1 MFRLSY
7 LTYSDSGINKLM
19 DESSYLD
26 KPHLDGKP
34 GGHPAFKRGQLK
46 GTLALLSIIKQTVN
60 GEDKGEGTF
69 GSPQLE
75 AARQAIVTLV
85 AALEE
90 IQEAS
95 TAPSKKAQKALEEAR
110 ELAKQIPALR

>member
-1 MFRLSY
+1 M
-7 LTYSDSGINKLM
+7 
-19 DESSYLD
+19 ESYLD
-26 KPHLDGKP
+26 KPELDGKP
-34 GGHPAFKRGQLK
+34 GGHPAYKRGQLK
-46 GTLALLSIIKQTVN
+46 GTLSVLSIIKSTVN
-60 GEDKGEGTF
+60 GTDKGDGAF

-110 ELAKQIPALR
+110 ELIKQVPALR

>member
-1 MFRLSY
+1 MS
-7 LTYSDSGINKLM
+7 
-19 DESSYLD
+19 ESSYLD

-46 GTLALLSIIKQTVN
+46 GTLALLSIVKETVN
-60 GEDKGEGTF
+60 GTDKGEGQF

-90 IQEAS
+90 ISEAS
-95 TAPSKKAQKALEEAR
+95 TAPSKKAKKALEEAR
-110 ELAKQIPALR
+110 ELAKQVPALR

>member
-1 MFRLSY
+1 MS
-7 LTYSDSGINKLM
+7 
-19 DESSYLD
+19 ESSYLD

-34 GGHPAFKRGQLK
+34 GGHPAYKRGQLK
-46 GTLALLSIIKQTVN
+46 GTLALLSIVKQTVN
-60 GEDKGEGTF
+60 GADKGDGEF
-69 GSPQLE
+69 GSPQIE

-90 IQEAS
+90 ISEAS

-110 ELAKQIPALR
+110 KLAEQVPSLR

>member
-1 MFRLSY
+1 
-7 LTYSDSGINKLM
+7 M

-34 GGHPAFKRGQLK
+34 GGHPAYKRGQIQ

-60 GEDKGEGTF
+60 GDDKGEGKF

-75 AARQAIVTLV
+75 AARQAIVTIV
-85 AALEE
+85 TALEE
-90 IQEAS
+90 ICAAS

-110 ELAKQIPALR
+110 ELAKQVPSLR

>member
-1 MFRLSY
+1 ME
-7 LTYSDSGINKLM
+7 
-19 DESSYLD
+19 ESSYLD

-34 GGHPAFKRGQLK
+34 GGHPAFKRGQIQ

-60 GEDKGEGTF
+60 GDDKGEGTF

-75 AARQAIVTLV
+75 AARQAIITIV

-90 IQEAS
+90 ICAAS
-95 TAPSKKAQKALEEAR
+95 TAPSKKAKKALEQAR
-110 ELAKQIPALR
+110 ELAKQVPALR

>member
-1 MFRLSY
+1 MS
-7 LTYSDSGINKLM
+7 
-19 DESSYLD
+19 ESSYLD

-34 GGHPAFKRGQLK
+34 GGHPAYKRGQLK
-46 GTLALLSIIKQTVN
+46 GTLALLSIVKQTVN
-60 GEDKGEGTF
+60 GADKGAGEF

-75 AARQAIVTLV
+75 AARQAIVILV

-110 ELAKQIPALR
+110 ELAKQIPAIR

>member
-1 MFRLSY
+1 ME
-7 LTYSDSGINKLM
+7 
-19 DESSYLD
+19 ESSYLD

-34 GGHPAFKRGQLK
+34 GGHPAFKRGQIQ

-60 GEDKGEGTF
+60 GDDKGEGQF

-75 AARQAIVTLV
+75 AARQAIVTVV

-90 IQEAS
+90 ICTAS
-95 TAPSKKAQKALEEAR
+95 TAPSKKAQKALEQAR

>member
-1 MFRLSY
+1 MS
-7 LTYSDSGINKLM
+7 
-19 DESSYLD
+19 ESSYLD

-34 GGHPAFKRGQLK
+34 GGHPAYKRGQIK

-60 GEDKGEGTF
+60 GADKGDGEF
-69 GSPQLE
+69 GSPQIQ
-75 AARQAIVTLV
+75 AARAAIVTLV

-90 IQEAS
+90 ISEAS

-110 ELAKQIPALR
+110 KLAEQVPSLR

>member
-1 MFRLSY
+1 MS
-7 LTYSDSGINKLM
+7 
-19 DESSYLD
+19 ESSYLD

-34 GGHPAFKRGQLK
+34 GGHPAYKRGQLK

-60 GEDKGEGTF
+60 GADKGDGEF
-69 GSPQLE
+69 GSPQIQ
-75 AARQAIVTLV
+75 AARAAIVTLV

-90 IQEAS
+90 ISEAS

-110 ELAKQIPALR
+110 KLAEQVPSLR

>member
-1 MFRLSY
+1 ME
-7 LTYSDSGINKLM
+7 
-19 DESSYLD
+19 ESSYLD

-34 GGHPAFKRGQLK
+34 GGHPAFKRGQIQ

-60 GEDKGEGTF
+60 GDDKGEGQF

-75 AARQAIVTLV
+75 AARQAIVALV

-90 IQEAS
+90 ISEAS

-110 ELAKQIPALR
+110 ELATQIPALR

>member
-1 MFRLSY
+1 MS
-7 LTYSDSGINKLM
+7 
-19 DESSYLD
+19 ESYLD

-46 GTLALLSIIKQTVN
+46 GTMALLKIIKAAVSGT
-60 GEDKGEGTF
+60 DKGDGQF

-75 AARQAIVTLV
+75 AARQALVTIVT
-85 AALEE
+85 ALEE
-90 IQEAS
+90 IQDAS

-110 ELAKQIPALR
+110 ALVAQLPVV

>member
-1 MFRLSY
+1 MS
-7 LTYSDSGINKLM
+7 
-19 DESSYLD
+19 ESSYLD

-34 GGHPAFKRGQLK
+34 GGHPAYKRGQLK
-46 GTLALLSIIKQTVN
+46 GTLALLSIVKQTVN
-60 GEDKGEGTF
+60 GADKGDGEF
-69 GSPQLE
+69 GSPQIQ

-90 IQEAS
+90 ISEAS

-110 ELAKQIPALR
+110 KLAEQVPSLR

>member
-1 MFRLSY
+1 
-7 LTYSDSGINKLM
+7 M
-19 DESSYLD
+19 DDSSYLD

-46 GTLALLSIIKQTVN
+46 GTLAMLSIVKETVN
-60 GEDKGEGTF
+60 GNDKGEGQF

-95 TAPSKKAQKALEEAR
+95 TAPSKKAAKALEEAR